1 MNNAVKNF
9 FKVLAPLILLAIM
22 AVAISACGNATQ
34 EYSDVALED
43 NNDALADNNDVL
55 TDNNDVPA
63 DNNDA
68 PTDNNALADD
78 NTDANDAD
86 ENAANDLN
94 LAELVPPFS
103 WTEAI
108 ALGYVDISDENIG
121 DAITGISTEGLTLT
135 RRSSTSQG
143 IGINIA
149 QLQESF
155 GAYPITIT
163 AMASEEPVDSGLGLS
178 GSPAGSE
185 WQSSETSASWTRYD
199 AGADTDRAWNVPP
212 GFLRVLS
219 NDDARSDL
227 VITLTGITVG
237 DLNIIDLAAVPPT
250 EASVFLDWD
259 LTLPPLAESFQD
271 FFWLGNIWSNHGQ
284 MSERSTEEKYFH
296 HYNQITASNMHKISF
311 ILNNNRDAWQF
322 NWETTDHI
330 VNWAE
335 ENDLAMVWHTLVW
348 HTQSRLWLT
357 NDADGNVLTREQAM
371 YNLHR
376 YISTVASRYAGRI
389 LSYDVVNEVI
399 WGVDQLSGWN
409 ANPNWRN
416 HMRRAG
422 RGIGDGDQA
431 SFWYDAFANGADTD
445 AGECGSDYIFYAFK
459 FTRMYDP
466 FAILYYNDYNEQTP
480 GKRQAIAQMVEEI
493 NERWRNHEL
502 YDGRLLIEGIG
513 MQTHRSIR
521 GWMPD
526 PNLVRDS
533 IIRFAETGARI
544 SVTELNVYI
553 AGGGIADTID
563 PELYPNGGLQ
573 ALYQEQAE
581 MYYTIFNF
589 YLEFQNY
596 IERVTWFIWQ
606 DLPAQ
611 QGAWRRW
618 PFSQRPALFDKDRQA
633 KPAFWSVLEALE
645 NHTPNISVPVVT
657 DDVLTHDIG
666 ERGVGMQFS
675 AIQNN
680 HAPIFWRVTEGSLPP
695 GMSLVSTTGTVLG
708 IPTQHGDFT
717 FNIAAENS
725 LGTGTKVFTISV
737 GAETVITPGGD
748 IID

>member
-1 MNNAVKNF
+1 MNSVSKKFCKVIAV
-9 FKVLAPLILLAIM
+9 LMLLAVM
-22 AVAISACGNATQ
+22 TISACG
-34 EYSDVALED
+34 DVTPVD
-43 NNDALADNNDVL
+43 NSVVSTDDGVSLADN
-55 TDNNDVPA
+55 
-63 DNNDA
+63 DA
-68 PTDNNALADD
+68 YVSDIDD
-78 NTDANDAD
+78 GVATS
-86 ENAANDLN
+86 EIN
-94 LAELVPPFS
+94 LVNLVEAVPPFS

-108 ALGYVDISDENIG
+108 ALGYVDISAENAG
-121 DAITGISTEGLTLT
+121 DAIIGISEEGLTLT
-135 RRSSTSQG
+135 RRSNNTQG

-149 QLQESF
+149 QLQQSF
-155 GAYPITIT
+155 GAYPVTIT
-163 AMASEEPVDSGLGLS
+163 ATISDEPYNTGLGLS
-178 GSPAGSE
+178 GSPDGSE
-185 WQSSETSASWTRYD
+185 WHGIQTSASWTRDD
-199 AGADTDRAWNVPP
+199 AGADDARAWGVAS
-212 GFLRVLS
+212 GFLRVIS
-219 NDDARSDL
+219 NDDARPDL

-237 DLNIIDLAAVPPT
+237 DINIIDLDADPLTEPPII
-250 EASVFLDWD
+250 LDWD
-259 LTLPPLAESFQD
+259 LTLPSLAESFQD
-271 FFWLGNIWSNHGQ
+271 FFLIGNIWSNHGQ
-284 MSERSTEEKYFH
+284 MNERSTEEKYFH
-296 HYNQITASNMHKISF
+296 HYNQITASNMHKVSF
-311 ILNNNRDAWQF
+311 LLSNDRDEWQF
-322 NWETTDHI
+322 DWETPDHI

-348 HTQSRLWLT
+348 HTQSRRWLT
-357 NDADGNVLTREQAM
+357 NDAEGNLLTREQAM

-376 YISTVASRYAGRI
+376 YISTVASRYAGQI

-399 WGVDQLSGWN
+399 WGVDQLGTWN

-416 HMRRAG
+416 HMRRDG
-422 RGIGDGDQA
+422 RGINDGDQA
-431 SFWYDAFANGADTD
+431 SFWYDAFANGADID

-513 MQTHRSIR
+513 MQTHRGIR

-563 PELYPNGGLQ
+563 PELYPNGGLA

-589 YLEFQNY
+589 YLEFQDY

-618 PFSQRPALFDKDRQA
+618 PFAQRPALFDMDRQA
-633 KPAFWSVLEALE
+633 KPAFWSVLESLE

-657 DDVLTHDIG
+657 ENVLTHDIG
-666 ERGVGMQFS
+666 ERGIGMQFS
-675 AIQNN
+675 ATQNN
-680 HAPIFWRVTEGSLPP
+680 HAPIHWHITEGSLPD
-695 GMSLVSTTGTVLG
+695 GMNLVSTTGTVVG
-708 IPTQHGDFT
+708 VPTQRGDFT
-717 FNIAAENS
+717 FTIAAENS
-725 LGTGTKVFTISV
+725 LGAGTREFTISV
-737 GAETVITPGGD
+737 NGETVITTRN
-748 IID
+748 